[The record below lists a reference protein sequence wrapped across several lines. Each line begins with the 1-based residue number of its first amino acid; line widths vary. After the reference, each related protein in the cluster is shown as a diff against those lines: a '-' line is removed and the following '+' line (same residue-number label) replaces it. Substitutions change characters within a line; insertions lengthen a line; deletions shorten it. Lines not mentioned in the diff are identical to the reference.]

1 MPAGNL
7 KIMSIASYTVF
18 PARAGG
24 QKFITLFY
32 EYLAPQCDLISVTV
46 RTNTPE
52 HAKGYRIF
60 NVLSNSPSRYINLF
74 YFFKLR
80 NIIRKEGITHVMLE
94 HPYYGWLGVL
104 LKTFCGVKLVVHSQN
119 IETTRWKS
127 LGKWWWR
134 ILFWYEGATH
144 RSAQYNLFI
153 HDDDRE
159 YAINRFKVKSSTCIT
174 STYGIE
180 WNTLPPVEEKQRCRQ
195 ELSKQYGLPADTKLL
210 LFNGSLN
217 YAPNLQAVKM
227 ILEEINPLLL
237 KQSFHYRIIICGK
250 GLPDSFNELK
260 DYADKN
266 ILYAGFVD
274 DISAYFKGADVFLN
288 PVLEGGGIKTKLV
301 EALGYNTPSVS
312 TVSGATGV
320 TKADA
325 GNMISIITDN
335 DWTGFV
341 QGIIAQSDNKG
352 NVPPVFFEKFYWGN
366 IARSAIAF
374 ISR

>member
-1 MPAGNL
+1 
-7 KIMSIASYTVF
+7 
-18 PARAGG
+18 
-24 QKFITLFY
+24 
-32 EYLAPQCDLISVTV
+32 VTV
-46 RTNTPE
+46 STNKPE
-52 HAKGYRIF
+52 NARGYRIF
-60 NVLSNSPSRYINLF
+60 NILSNSPLRYINLF
-74 YFFKLR
+74 YFFTLR

-94 HPYYGWLGVL
+94 HPYYGWLGML

-153 HDDDRE
+153 HDDDRA
-159 YAINRFKVKSSTCIT
+159 YATSRFKLKASTCIT

-180 WNTLPPVEEKQRCRQ
+180 WNTLPSAEEKQRCRQ
-195 ELSKQYGLPADTKLL
+195 VLLKQYGLQPGIKLL

-217 YAPNLQAVKM
+217 YIPNLQAVKI

-237 KQSFHYRIIICGK
+237 KQSLDYRIIICGK
-250 GLPDSFNELK
+250 GLPGSFNELK
-260 DYADKN
+260 DYAGKN

-274 DISAYFKGADVFLN
+274 DISVYFKGVDVFLN

-301 EALGYNTPSVS
+301 EALGYNTASVS

-320 TKADA
+320 TQADA
-325 GNMISIITDN
+325 GEMISIVSDN
-335 DWTGFV
+335 DWTSFV
-341 QGIIAQSDNKG
+341 QAIIAMSANKG
-352 NVPPVFFEKFYWGN
+352 NVPPVFFSTFYWGN
-366 IARSAIAF
+366 IARTAIEF